1 MPKRKT
7 YLDLKQLSSEK
18 LTALLMEVEQQL
30 HQRRLKEQAFN
41 EFLLEAKQRGY
52 DLPSLIELMRLNQ

>member
-7 YLDLKQLSSEK
+7 HLNLKQLSSEK

-41 EFLLEAKQRGY
+41 EFLREAKQRGY
-52 DLPSLIELMRLNQ
+52 DLHSLIEIMRLNQ